1 MRHGLNRC
9 ATNAAHHTM
18 RSLRGPKKAF
28 KNAVGTKFQFGP
40 YLSKVIPVS
49 IISQRNV
56 YWPFLP
62 QQKNLTKKLAV
73 QMLIII
79 FFDKEM
85 SIFIQE
91 AAFCCFDS
99 VLAFLV
105 GKMDKFGYFWQQIIA
120 ASFHK
125 ENQDNILQV
134 KAETQP
140 KIKHQ

>member
-1 MRHGLNRC
+1 
-9 ATNAAHHTM
+9 
-18 RSLRGPKKAF
+18 
-28 KNAVGTKFQFGP
+28 
-40 YLSKVIPVS
+40 
-49 IISQRNV
+49 
-56 YWPFLP
+56 
-62 QQKNLTKKLAV
+62 
-73 QMLIII
+73 
-79 FFDKEM
+79 M

-140 KIKHQ
+140 NIKHQ